1 MNSGEIANKFE
12 LKVIGGKKGLNKE
25 VSSVYISDLLSWVM
39 SHAKNGDAWITVQ
52 VHPNVV
58 AVASLINL
66 SCIIIPENIEVEN
79 VTIEKANEA
88 GIPILQSGKNSFE
101 IAKDLIKSGY

>member
-1 MNSGEIANKFE
+1 MNSGEIANKLE
-12 LKVIGGKKGLNKE
+12 LKIIGGGNGLNKE
-25 VSSVYISDLLSWVM
+25 VSGIYSSDLLSWVM
-39 SHAKNGDAWITVQ
+39 SHAKTGNAWITVQ

-79 VTIEKANEA
+79 VTIERANEA
-88 GIPILQSGKNSFE
+88 GIPILQSEKNSFE
-101 IAKDLIKSGY
+101 ISKDLVKIGY